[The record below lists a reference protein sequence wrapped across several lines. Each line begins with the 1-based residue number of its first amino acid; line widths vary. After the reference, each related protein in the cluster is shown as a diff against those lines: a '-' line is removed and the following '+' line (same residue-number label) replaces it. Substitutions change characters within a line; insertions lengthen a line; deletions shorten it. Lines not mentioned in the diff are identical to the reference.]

1 MIKKSNKGMTIVEVT
16 FVMPILIFVIISVVF
31 LFLDII
37 NDAVVQ
43 GESYC
48 GIYAISIGDNEE
60 RIKDKIISSLENE
73 LVGSGN
79 TPEISLKVMSGELE
93 TYIRTRYISGG
104 NIYRYMG
111 ENTSYKREYDKCTQ
125 RLRRWQLYGDV
136 LWE

>member
-1 MIKKSNKGMTIVEVT
+1 M
-16 FVMPILIFVIISVVF
+16 
-31 LFLDII
+31 FLDII